1 MVNMINGLISI
12 ELHAPTSSTQ
22 KLKLMGRGG
31 QFTLYSNTPPHVE
44 APSGLRCGIGT
55 SNNYFI

>member
-1 MVNMINGLISI
+1 MINGLISI

-31 QFTLYSNTPPHVE
+31 QFTLYSNTPPHVQ
-44 APSGLRCGIGT
+44 APSGRIRGDWSGL
-55 SNNYFI
+55 

>member
-1 MVNMINGLISI
+1 MINGLISI

-31 QFTLYSNTPPHVE
+31 AIHLYSNTPPHVA
-44 APSGLRCGIGT
+44 APSGLRREIGA